1 MQNGNC
7 YSYQHI
13 NGNGYYENGK
23 NNTNND
29 WDLNSYKNKPIR
41 QQPNYL
47 NKERL
52 NLQLTKVY

>member
-1 MQNGNC
+1 MQNGNGHG
-7 YSYQHI
+7 YQHI

-23 NNTNND
+23 YNTNND
-29 WDLNSYKNKPIR
+29 WDLNSYKNKPIQ

-47 NKERL
+47 NKEQL